1 MVPGIK
7 AAVTPQTG
15 REFPAMTPGTAIA
28 SRAANPLP
36 AAAHARVLVTGGLL
50 GTFPVAVTC

>member
-7 AAVTPQTG
+7 AAMTWQTG
-15 REFPAMTPGTAIA
+15 REFPAVTPGAAIA

-36 AAAHARVLVTGGLL
+36 AVARARVPVTGGLL
-50 GTFPVAVTC
+50 GTFLVAVTC